1 MRNLRFRRV
10 LAVSATL
17 LATAATAILPAG
29 GASAEDFGYE
39 HSIGATV
46 DQVLVNRYGGIT
58 VSGTLDCTAV
68 VAEIFGGAENIPAD
82 TTVLVGK
89 SWTATQYVGRN
100 KVVTASYSSGIASVC
115 YTNDPVFMQEAEVAP
130 WPWSTR
136 YGYPVGETQW
146 VYSSNGKFATGLIH
160 VELTIEGVP
169 LVITNGENTDTHYFY
184 AFSGWDR
191 RPTTWR

>member
-1 MRNLRFRRV
+1 M
-10 LAVSATL
+10 AAIATL
-17 LATAATAILPAG
+17 LAALTTALVPMG

-58 VSGTLDCTAV
+58 VSGTLDCTDA
-68 VAEIFGGAENIPAD
+68 VAEIFGSMESIPAD
-82 TTVLVGK
+82 TTVLVSK

-115 YTNDPVFMQEAEVAP
+115 YTNDPAFMQEAEVAP

-136 YGYPVGETQW
+136 YAFPVGETQW
-146 VYSSNGKFATGLIH
+146 VYSSNGKFATGPIH
-160 VELTIEGVP
+160 IELTIEGVP

-184 AFSGWDR
+184 DFSGWDLR
-191 RPTTWR
+191 TTRVR